1 MIKRKP
7 ISSILLYA
15 AVICLVIYLIAPFVW
30 LIIMSFSSANDLT
43 QKPLRWIPSS
53 IDVSSYKDLLTMG
66 INSRGELFVNALGN
80 SLTTAFTAVLISL
93 FATVPAAW
101 VLSRYPGK
109 KSWVLTAAIFTFML
123 PPVAYAL
130 PLYRMLTRL
139 GWLNNSLSLAL
150 VYCTIVLPFCVWLI
164 KENIDSIP
172 YELEESAILDGAGVA
187 RRILLVVMP
196 LLLPALG
203 TVALLAMIMAWD
215 EYFYALLFT
224 SSKEAITL
232 PVVIANLA
240 SGRQSNYNLIAA
252 GGVIAS
258 TPPVLIGILFQRALI
273 RGLVQGGVKE

>member
-1 MIKRKP
+1 MIKRKHL
-7 ISSILLYA
+7 SSILLYA

-93 FATVPAAW
+93 FTTVPAAW

-187 RRILLVVMP
+187 RRILLVIMA

>member
-7 ISSILLYA
+7 LSSILLYA

-203 TVALLAMIMAWD
+203 TVALLALIMAWD

>member
-1 MIKRKP
+1 MLKRKP
-7 ISSILLYA
+7 LYTSLLYL
-15 AVICLVIYLIAPFVW
+15 AVICLVIYLLAPFIW

-43 QKPLRWIPSS
+43 QKPLRWIPSKVD
-53 IDVSSYKDLLTMG
+53 ISSYKDLLTMG
-66 INSRGELFVNALGN
+66 INSRGELFVNALRN
-80 SLTTAFTAVLISL
+80 SLTTAFVAVFISL
-93 FATVPAAW
+93 LVTVPASW

-109 KSWVLTAAIFTFML
+109 KSFVLTVAIFTFML

-130 PLYRMLTRL
+130 PLYRMLTRM
-139 GWLNNSLSLAL
+139 GWLDNSLSLAL

-172 YELEESAILDGAGVA
+172 YELEESAIIDGAGVVK
-187 RRILLVVMP
+187 RIMLIVMP

-203 TVALLAMIMAWD
+203 TVGLLALIMAWD

-240 SGRQSNYNLIAA
+240 SGRQSNYNLVAA

-258 TPPVLIGILFQRALI
+258 TPPVLIGVLFQRALI

>member
-1 MIKRKP
+1 MLKRKP
-7 ISSILLYA
+7 LHSTLLYL
-15 AVICLVIYLIAPFVW
+15 AVICLVVYLIAPFLW
-30 LIIMSFSSANDLT
+30 LVIMSFSSANDLT
-43 QKPLRWIPSS
+43 QKPLRWIPSKLD
-53 IDVSSYKDLLTMG
+53 ISSYKDLLTMG
-66 INSRGELFVNALGN
+66 INSRGELFVNALRN
-80 SLTTAFTAVLISL
+80 SLTTAFIAVFVSL
-93 FATVPAAW
+93 LVTIPASW
-101 VLSRYPGK
+101 VFSRYSGRK
-109 KSWVLTAAIFTFML
+109 RWVLTAAIFTFML

-130 PLYRMLTRL
+130 PLYRMLTRM
-139 GWLNNSLSLAL
+139 GWLDNSISLAF

-172 YELEESAILDGAGVA
+172 YELEESAIIDGAGITK
-187 RRILLVVMP
+187 RIVLVVMP
-196 LLLPALG
+196 LLFPALG
-203 TVALLAMIMAWD
+203 TVGLLALIMAWD

-258 TPPVLIGILFQRALI
+258 TPPVLIGVLFQRALI

>member
-1 MIKRKP
+1 
-7 ISSILLYA
+7 
-15 AVICLVIYLIAPFVW
+15 VYLIAPFLW
-30 LIIMSFSSANDLT
+30 LVIMSFSSANDLT
-43 QKPLRWIPSS
+43 QKPLRWIPSKLD
-53 IDVSSYKDLLTMG
+53 ISSYKDLLTMG
-66 INSRGELFVNALGN
+66 INSRGELFVNALRN
-80 SLTTAFTAVLISL
+80 SLTTAFIAVFVSL
-93 FATVPAAW
+93 LVTIPASW
-101 VLSRYPGK
+101 VLSRYSGRK
-109 KSWVLTAAIFTFML
+109 RWVLTAAIFTFML

-130 PLYRMLTRL
+130 PLYRMLTRM
-139 GWLNNSLSLAL
+139 GWLDNSISLAF

-172 YELEESAILDGAGVA
+172 YELEESAIIDGAGITK
-187 RRILLVVMP
+187 RIVLVVMP
-196 LLLPALG
+196 LLFPALG
-203 TVALLAMIMAWD
+203 TVGLLALIMAWD

-258 TPPVLIGILFQRALI
+258 TPPVLIGVLFQRALI

>member
-1 MIKRKP
+1 MLKRKP
-7 ISSILLYA
+7 LHSTLLYL
-15 AVICLVIYLIAPFVW
+15 AVICLVVYLIAPFLW
-30 LIIMSFSSANDLT
+30 LVIMSFSSANDLT
-43 QKPLRWIPSS
+43 QKPLRWIPSKLD
-53 IDVSSYKDLLTMG
+53 ISSYKDLLTMG
-66 INSRGELFVNALGN
+66 INSRGELFVNALRN
-80 SLTTAFTAVLISL
+80 SLTTAFIAVFVSL
-93 FATVPAAW
+93 LVTIPASW
-101 VLSRYPGK
+101 VLSRYSGRK
-109 KSWVLTAAIFTFML
+109 RWVLTAAIFTFML

-130 PLYRMLTRL
+130 PLYRMLTRM
-139 GWLNNSLSLAL
+139 GWLDNSISLAF

-172 YELEESAILDGAGVA
+172 YELEESAIIDGAGITK
-187 RRILLVVMP
+187 RIVLVVMP
-196 LLLPALG
+196 LLFPALG
-203 TVALLAMIMAWD
+203 TVGLLALIMAWD

-258 TPPVLIGILFQRALI
+258 TPPVLIGVLFQRALI

>member
-7 ISSILLYA
+7 LSSILLYA

-203 TVALLAMIMAWD
+203 TVALLALIMAWD

-252 GGVIAS
+252 GGVVAS

>member
-1 MIKRKP
+1 MLKRKP
-7 ISSILLYA
+7 LHSTLLYL
-15 AVICLVIYLIAPFVW
+15 AVICLVVYLIAPFLW

-43 QKPLRWIPSS
+43 QKPLRWIPSKL
-53 IDVSSYKDLLTMG
+53 DFSSYKDLLTMG
-66 INSRGELFVNALGN
+66 INSRGELFVNALRN
-80 SLTTAFTAVLISL
+80 SLTTAFIAVFVSL
-93 FATVPAAW
+93 LVTIPASW

-130 PLYRMLTRL
+130 PLYRMLTRM
-139 GWLNNSLSLAL
+139 GWLDNSVSLAL

-164 KENIDSIP
+164 KANIDSIP
-172 YELEESAILDGAGVA
+172 YELEESAIIDGAGITK
-187 RRILLVVMP
+187 RILLVVMP

-203 TVALLAMIMAWD
+203 TVSLLALIMAWD

-258 TPPVLIGILFQRALI
+258 TPPVLIGVLFQRALI

>member
-1 MIKRKP
+1 MLRRKP
-7 ISSILLYA
+7 IYSILLYG
-15 AVICLVIYLIAPFVW
+15 AVICLVMYLIAPFLW
-30 LIIMSFSSANDLT
+30 LIIMSFSAANDLT
-43 QKPLRWIPSS
+43 QKPLRWIPSR
-53 IDVSSYKDLLTMG
+53 IDISSYKDLLTMG
-66 INSRGELFVNALGN
+66 INSRGELFVNALRN

-139 GWLNNSLSLAL
+139 GWLNNSFSLAL

-187 RRILLVVMP
+187 KRILLVVMP

>member
-1 MIKRKP
+1 MLKRKP
-7 ISSILLYA
+7 LYSTLLYL
-15 AVICLVIYLIAPFVW
+15 AVICLVVYLIAPFLW

-43 QKPLRWIPSS
+43 QKPLRWIPSKL
-53 IDVSSYKDLLTMG
+53 DFSSYKDLLTMG
-66 INSRGELFVNALGN
+66 INSRGELFVNALRN
-80 SLTTAFTAVLISL
+80 SLTTAFIAVFVSL
-93 FATVPAAW
+93 LVTIPASW

-130 PLYRMLTRL
+130 PLYRMLTRM
-139 GWLNNSLSLAL
+139 GWLDNSVSLAL

-164 KENIDSIP
+164 KANIDSIP
-172 YELEESAILDGAGVA
+172 YELEESAIIDGAGITK
-187 RRILLVVMP
+187 RILLVVMP

-203 TVALLAMIMAWD
+203 TVSLLALIMAWD

-224 SSKEAITL
+224 SSKDAITL

-258 TPPVLIGILFQRALI
+258 TPPVLIGVLFQRALI

>member
-1 MIKRKP
+1 MLKRKP
-7 ISSILLYA
+7 LYSTLLYL
-15 AVICLVIYLIAPFVW
+15 AVICLVVYLIAPFLW
-30 LIIMSFSSANDLT
+30 LVIMSFSSANDLT
-43 QKPLRWIPSS
+43 QKPLRWIPSKLD
-53 IDVSSYKDLLTMG
+53 ISSYKDLLTMG
-66 INSRGELFVNALGN
+66 INSRGELFVNALRN
-80 SLTTAFTAVLISL
+80 SLTTAFIAVFVSL
-93 FATVPAAW
+93 LVTIPASW
-101 VLSRYPGK
+101 VLSRYPGRK
-109 KSWVLTAAIFTFML
+109 RWVLTAAIFTFML

-130 PLYRMLTRL
+130 PLYRMLTRM
-139 GWLNNSLSLAL
+139 GWLDNSISLAF

-172 YELEESAILDGAGVA
+172 YELEESAIIDGAGITK
-187 RRILLVVMP
+187 RILLVVMP

-203 TVALLAMIMAWD
+203 TVGLLALIMAWD

-258 TPPVLIGILFQRALI
+258 TPPVLIGVLFQRALI

>member
-7 ISSILLYA
+7 LSSILLYA

-203 TVALLAMIMAWD
+203 TVALLALIMAWD

-252 GGVIAS
+252 GGVISS

>member
-7 ISSILLYA
+7 LSSILLYA

>member
-1 MIKRKP
+1 MLKRKP
-7 ISSILLYA
+7 LYSTLLYL
-15 AVICLVIYLIAPFVW
+15 AVICLVVYLIAPFLW

-43 QKPLRWIPSS
+43 QKPLRWIPSKL
-53 IDVSSYKDLLTMG
+53 DFSSYKDLLTMG
-66 INSRGELFVNALGN
+66 INSRGELFVNALRN
-80 SLTTAFTAVLISL
+80 SLTTAFIAVFVSL
-93 FATVPAAW
+93 LVTIPASW

-109 KSWVLTAAIFTFML
+109 KSWVLTTAIFTFML

-130 PLYRMLTRL
+130 PLYRMLTRM
-139 GWLNNSLSLAL
+139 GWLDNSVSLAL

-164 KENIDSIP
+164 KANIDSIP
-172 YELEESAILDGAGVA
+172 YELEESAIIDGAGITK
-187 RRILLVVMP
+187 RILLVVMP

-203 TVALLAMIMAWD
+203 TVSLLALIMAWD

-258 TPPVLIGILFQRALI
+258 TPPVLIGVLFQRALI

>member
-1 MIKRKP
+1 MLKRKP
-7 ISSILLYA
+7 LHSTLLYL
-15 AVICLVIYLIAPFVW
+15 AVICLVVYLIAPFLW
-30 LIIMSFSSANDLT
+30 LVIMSFSSANDLT
-43 QKPLRWIPSS
+43 QKPLRWIPSKLD
-53 IDVSSYKDLLTMG
+53 ISSYKDLLTMG
-66 INSRGELFVNALGN
+66 INSRGELFVNALRN
-80 SLTTAFTAVLISL
+80 SLTTAFIAVFVSL
-93 FATVPAAW
+93 LVTIPASW
-101 VLSRYPGK
+101 VLSRYPGRK
-109 KSWVLTAAIFTFML
+109 RWVLTAAIFTFML

-130 PLYRMLTRL
+130 PLYRMLTRM
-139 GWLNNSLSLAL
+139 GWLDNSISLAF

-172 YELEESAILDGAGVA
+172 YELEESAIIDGAGITK
-187 RRILLVVMP
+187 RILLVVMP

-203 TVALLAMIMAWD
+203 TVGLLALIMAWD

-258 TPPVLIGILFQRALI
+258 TPPVLIGVLFQRALI

>member
-1 MIKRKP
+1 MIRRK
-7 ISSILLYA
+7 SIYSVLLYA
-15 AVICLVIYLIAPFVW
+15 AVICLVIYLIAPFLW
-30 LIIMSFSSANDLT
+30 LIIMSFSAANDLT

-53 IDVSSYKDLLTMG
+53 IDISSYKDLLTMG
-66 INSRGELFVNALGN
+66 INSRGELFVNALRN
-80 SLTTAFTAVLISL
+80 SFTTAFTAVLISL

>member
-1 MIKRKP
+1 MLKRKP
-7 ISSILLYA
+7 LHTTLLYA
-15 AVICLVIYLIAPFVW
+15 AVICLVLYLLAPFVW

-43 QKPLRWIPSS
+43 QKPLRWIPSKLD
-53 IDVSSYKDLLTMG
+53 ISSYKDLLTMG
-66 INSRGELFVNALGN
+66 INSRGELFLNALRN
-80 SLTTAFTAVLISL
+80 SLTTAFAAVFISL
-93 FATVPAAW
+93 LVTVPAAW

-109 KSWVLTAAIFTFML
+109 KSFVLTAAIFTFML

-130 PLYRMLTRL
+130 PLYRMLTRM

-172 YELEESAILDGAGVA
+172 YELEESAILEGAGIA
-187 RRILLVVMP
+187 KRIILVVMP

-203 TVALLAMIMAWD
+203 TVGLLALIMAWD

-258 TPPVLIGILFQRALI
+258 TPPVLIGILFQRALV

>member
-1 MIKRKP
+1 MIRRK
-7 ISSILLYA
+7 SIYSVLLYA
-15 AVICLVIYLIAPFVW
+15 AVICLVIYLIAPFLW
-30 LIIMSFSSANDLT
+30 LIIMSFSAANDLT

-53 IDVSSYKDLLTMG
+53 IDISSYKDLLTMG
-66 INSRGELFVNALGN
+66 INSRGELFVNALRN

>member
-1 MIKRKP
+1 MARRKP
-7 ISSILLYA
+7 IHSILLYTV
-15 AVICLVIYLIAPFVW
+15 VICLVVYLLAPFIW
-30 LIIMSFSSANDLT
+30 LIIMSFSTSSDLT
-43 QKPLRWIPSS
+43 QKPLHWIPSK
-53 IDVSSYKDLLTMG
+53 IDISSYQELMTMG
-66 INSRGELFVNALGN
+66 INSRGELFVNALRN
-80 SLTTAFTAVLISL
+80 SVTTAFSAVLLSL
-93 FATVPAAW
+93 IVTIPASW

-109 KSWVLTAAIFTFML
+109 KSLILMAAIFSFML

-139 GWLNNSLSLAL
+139 GWLDNSFSLAL

-164 KENIDSIP
+164 KENIDAIP
-172 YELEESAILDGAGVA
+172 YELEESAIIDGAGITK
-187 RRILLVVMP
+187 RITLVVLP

-203 TVALLAMIMAWD
+203 TVALLALIMAWD

-258 TPPVLIGILFQRALI
+258 TPPVLIGVLFQRALI

>member
-1 MIKRKP
+1 MLKRKP
-7 ISSILLYA
+7 LYSTLLYF
-15 AVICLVIYLIAPFVW
+15 AVICLVVYLIAPFLW

-43 QKPLRWIPSS
+43 QKPLRWIPSKL
-53 IDVSSYKDLLTMG
+53 DFSSYKDLLTMG
-66 INSRGELFVNALGN
+66 INSRGELFVNALRN
-80 SLTTAFTAVLISL
+80 SLTTAFVAVFVSL
-93 FATVPAAW
+93 LVTIPASW

-130 PLYRMLTRL
+130 PLYRMLTRM
-139 GWLNNSLSLAL
+139 GWLDNSVSLAL

-164 KENIDSIP
+164 KANIDSIP
-172 YELEESAILDGAGVA
+172 YELEESAIIDGAGITK
-187 RRILLVVMP
+187 RILLVVMP

-203 TVALLAMIMAWD
+203 TVSLLALIMAWD

-258 TPPVLIGILFQRALI
+258 TPPVLIGVLFQRALI

>member
-1 MIKRKP
+1 MLKRKP
-7 ISSILLYA
+7 LYSTLLYL
-15 AVICLVIYLIAPFVW
+15 AVICLVVYLIAPFLW

-43 QKPLRWIPSS
+43 QKPLRWIPSKL
-53 IDVSSYKDLLTMG
+53 DFSSYKDLLTMG
-66 INSRGELFVNALGN
+66 INSRGELFVNALRN
-80 SLTTAFTAVLISL
+80 SLTTAFIAVFVSL
-93 FATVPAAW
+93 LVTIPASW

-130 PLYRMLTRL
+130 PLYRMLTRM
-139 GWLNNSLSLAL
+139 GWLDNSVSLAL

-164 KENIDSIP
+164 KANIDSIP
-172 YELEESAILDGAGVA
+172 YELEESAIIDGAGITK
-187 RRILLVVMP
+187 RILLVLMP

-203 TVALLAMIMAWD
+203 TVSLLALIMAWD

-258 TPPVLIGILFQRALI
+258 TPPVLIGVLFQRALI

>member
-1 MIKRKP
+1 MLKRKP
-7 ISSILLYA
+7 LYSTLLYL
-15 AVICLVIYLIAPFVW
+15 AVICLVVYLIAPFLW

-43 QKPLRWIPSS
+43 QKPLRWIPSKL
-53 IDVSSYKDLLTMG
+53 DFSSYKDLLTMG
-66 INSRGELFVNALGN
+66 INSRGELFVNALRN
-80 SLTTAFTAVLISL
+80 SLTTAFIAVFVSL
-93 FATVPAAW
+93 LVTIPASW

-130 PLYRMLTRL
+130 PLYRMLTRM
-139 GWLNNSLSLAL
+139 GWLDNSVSLAL

-164 KENIDSIP
+164 KANIDSIP
-172 YELEESAILDGAGVA
+172 YELEESAIIDGAGITK
-187 RRILLVVMP
+187 RILLVVMP

-203 TVALLAMIMAWD
+203 TVSLLALIMAWD

-258 TPPVLIGILFQRALI
+258 TPPVLIGVLFQRALI

>member
-7 ISSILLYA
+7 LSSILLYA
-15 AVICLVIYLIAPFVW
+15 AVICLVIYLISPFVW

>member
-1 MIKRKP
+1 MLKRKP
-7 ISSILLYA
+7 IFSVLLYV
-15 AVICLVIYLIAPFVW
+15 AVICLVAYLVAPFLW
-30 LIIMSFSSANDLT
+30 LVIMSLSSAKDLT
-43 QKPLRWIPSS
+43 QKPLAWIPSK
-53 IDVSSYKDLLTMG
+53 IDVSSYRELLTMG
-66 INSRGELFVNALGN
+66 INSRGELFVNALRN
-80 SLTTAFTAVLISL
+80 SLTTAVFAVFVSLIV
-93 FATVPAAW
+93 TIPASW

-109 KSWVLTAAIFTFML
+109 KSMVLTAAIFTFML
-123 PPVAYAL
+123 PPVAYAM

-139 GWLNNSLSLAL
+139 GWLNNSFSLAL
-150 VYCTIVLPFCVWLI
+150 VYCTIVLPFCIWLI

-172 YELEESAILDGAGVA
+172 YELEESAIIDGAGVA
-187 RRILLVVMP
+187 KRIFLVVMP

-203 TVALLAMIMAWD
+203 TVALLALIMAWD

-258 TPPVLIGILFQRALI
+258 TPPVLIGVLFQRALI

>member
-1 MIKRKP
+1 MLRRKP
-7 ISSILLYA
+7 IYSILLYG
-15 AVICLVIYLIAPFVW
+15 AVICLVMYLIAPFLW
-30 LIIMSFSSANDLT
+30 LIIMSFSAANDLT
-43 QKPLRWIPSS
+43 QKPLRWIPSR
-53 IDVSSYKDLLTMG
+53 IDISSYKDLLTMG
-66 INSRGELFVNALGN
+66 INSRGELFVNALRN

-139 GWLNNSLSLAL
+139 GWLNNSFSLAL
-150 VYCTIVLPFCVWLI
+150 VYCTIVLPFCLWLI
-164 KENIDSIP
+164 MENIDSIP

-187 RRILLVVMP
+187 KRILLVVMP

>member
-1 MIKRKP
+1 MIKRRRYQTT
-7 ISSILLYA
+7 LLYI
-15 AVICLVIYLIAPFVW
+15 AVVILVIYLTAPFLW
-30 LIIMSFSSANDLT
+30 LIIMSISPSTDLT

-53 IDVSSYKDLLTMG
+53 IDLSSYENLLTMG
-66 INSRGELFVNALGN
+66 INTRGELFLHALQN
-80 SLTTAFTAVLISL
+80 SLTTALFAVFISL
-93 FATVPAAW
+93 LVTIPASW
-101 VLSRYPGK
+101 VLSRHPGK
-109 KSWVLTAAIFTFML
+109 KSFVLSAAIFTFML
-123 PPVAYAL
+123 PPIAYAL
-130 PLYRMLTRL
+130 PLYRMLSRL
-139 GWLNNSLSLAL
+139 GWLNNSFSLAL

-172 YELEESAILDGAGVA
+172 YDLEESAIIDGASIA
-187 RRILLVVMP
+187 RRIINVVMP

-203 TVALLAMIMAWD
+203 TVALLALIMAWD

-240 SGRQSNYNLIAA
+240 SGRQSSYNLIAA

-258 TPPVLIGILFQRALI
+258 APPVIIGMLFQRALV